1 MSTSNTFAKIMII
14 LFILMLFCTAVLLV
28 PLGIFLTTLPCL
40 SLEFLG
46 GFLCL
51 FGLFSA
57 VNFLRIGKKLLLG

>member
-1 MSTSNTFAKIMII
+1 MSKNNAFAKVMIV
-14 LFILMLFCTAVLLV
+14 LFILTLFCTAVLLV

-46 GFLCL
+46 GFLCI

-57 VNFLRIGKKLLLG
+57 VNFLRIGKKLLLD